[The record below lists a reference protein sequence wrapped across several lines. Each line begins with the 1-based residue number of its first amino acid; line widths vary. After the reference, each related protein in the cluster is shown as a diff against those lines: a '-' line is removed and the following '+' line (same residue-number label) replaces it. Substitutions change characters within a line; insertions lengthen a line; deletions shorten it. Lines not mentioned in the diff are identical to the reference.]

1 MSVHPFFLQDDIII
15 RTLNSNILYIDFDFV
30 ISKSSKKSGFQFKSV
45 SVVKVIAFKC
55 FVFSL
60 FTFRIVLVDFFSN
73 TQTKYKVKKAS
84 TIVKAFTLSDPGKS
98 LDLLVLQI
106 RNRSFAFLQNT
117 SLLSL
122 YISLSVFQ
130 TLRQSIK

>member
-84 TIVKAFTLSDPGKS
+84 TIVKAFTLSDPGKIGRAS
-98 LDLLVLQI
+98 C
-106 RNRSFAFLQNT
+106 RET
-117 SLLSL
+117 GWH
-122 YISLSVFQ
+122 SVVN
-130 TLRQSIK
+130 